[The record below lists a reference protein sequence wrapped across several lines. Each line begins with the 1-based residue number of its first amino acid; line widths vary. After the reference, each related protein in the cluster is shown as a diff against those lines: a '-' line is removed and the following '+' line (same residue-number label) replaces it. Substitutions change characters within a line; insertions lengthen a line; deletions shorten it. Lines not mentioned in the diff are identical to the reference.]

1 MISRLTAFAAVFSV
15 FAAATLTYAA
25 GAQQAAPVVAT
36 AAAATQVRVVQLEHV
51 VVVAKRL
58 PQAAI

>member
-15 FAAATLTYAA
+15 LAAASLTYVSA
-25 GAQQAAPVVAT
+25 AQQAAPT
-36 AAAATQVRVVQLEHV
+36 ASAKSVRIVQLERV
-51 VVVAKRL
+51 VVSAKRL